1 MRTRHAACAGRTFRS
16 NRPTSTILALGAT
29 GALFANVPVSSR
41 ETSGTHATSDTSG
54 AGISFKASGA
64 LRAVV
69 AVFAG
74 SSSIARGTDESSFA
88 RGASVA
94 LRAHVAVP
102 ARVSGHSRRAT
113 LAVHAVQARQTPR
126 ALHRYIHYKN
136 IFRHNHTL
144 IRYHGAILAVGASL
158 PTHAWNTFR
167 STGALWTNVALF
179 ALGATNAR
187 NTGSAL
193 IASVA
198 LVAIGSTVAINTVAP
213 VVARAAVF
221 AWGSRLPVES
231 WTAVAATIQAVFAV
245 LAGGT
250 SLAWCSSVSFVT
262 DMAFFAGRASVTWG
276 ANVALRT

>member
-1 MRTRHAACAGRTFRS
+1 MS
-16 NRPTSTILALGAT
+16 NRPTSTIVSLGAT
-29 GALFANVPVSSR
+29 GALFANVSVSSR
-41 ETSGTHATSDTSG
+41 ETPGSHATSDTSR
-54 AGISFKASGA
+54 ADISFKASGA
-64 LRAVV
+64 QRAVF

-74 SSSIARGTDESSFA
+74 SSSVSRGTDESRFA

-102 ARVSGHSRRAT
+102 ARVSGHSRRAA

-167 STGALWTNVALF
+167 SPGALWTNVALF

-250 SLAWCSSVSFVT
+250 SLAWCSSVSFET

-276 ANVALRT
+276 ADVALRT